1 MIRRFLLLVLCALSL
16 QACSWFR
23 NWGDPEPGDPAEL
36 VEFDTTVKVKKIW
49 STGIGDGMGKA
60 GLAMAPVYVNGKL
73 YAADYE
79 GRLIALDAE
88 NGNKLWSIKTKQPFS
103 GGPAVGDELLVM
115 GTVDGAVIA
124 FDVDTGNERWSARV
138 SSEVLAVA
146 GFAADVVVVRG
157 IDGRVFGLDAETGAR
172 LWIHD
177 HSVPLLT
184 LRGDADLLIRG
195 STVYVG
201 YDDGSVTALRADD
214 GSLIWNQSIVSPE
227 GRTELERLSDIGTNM
242 VMVASDLIVS
252 SYKSRVVSLAA
263 DSGRLLWFK
272 DISSATGVTV
282 DRTNL
287 AVSDKN
293 GDLWLLD
300 RRNGATQW
308 KVDQLTNRGLTR
320 PAFYGDYIVVG
331 DKEGYLHW
339 LNTSD
344 GNFVARE
351 REGRD
356 GFVAAPLTVGTTTY
370 VLTTDGNLVAYRA
383 GAAL

>member
-1 MIRRFLLLVLCALSL
+1 MMKRALLLALCALSL
-16 QACSWFR
+16 QSCSWFR

-36 VEFDTTVKVKKIW
+36 VEFDATVKVKKIW
-49 STGIGDGMGKA
+49 STSVGDGMGKQ
-60 GLAMAPVYVNGKL
+60 GLAMAPVYVDGKL

-79 GRLIALDAE
+79 GRLMALDAE
-88 NGNKLWSIKTKQPFS
+88 NGKKIWSIKTKQPFS
-103 GGPAVGDELLVM
+103 GGPAVGEELLVM
-115 GTVDGAVIA
+115 GTIDGAVIA
-124 FDVDTGNERWSARV
+124 FDVDSGNERWSARV

-146 GFAADVVVVRG
+146 GFADDVVVVRG
-157 IDGRVFGLDAETGAR
+157 IDGRVFGLDSQTGAR

-184 LRGDADLLIRG
+184 LRGNADLLVRG

-242 VMVASDLIVS
+242 VIVASDLIVS
-252 SYKSRVVSLAA
+252 SYKSRVVSVAA

-287 AVSDKN
+287 AVSDNN

-339 LNTSD
+339 LNVSD
-344 GNFVARE
+344 GHFVARE
-351 REGRD
+351 REGKK
-356 GFVAAPLTVGTTTY
+356 GFVSAPLTVGTTTY
-370 VLTTDGNLVAYRA
+370 VMTTDGKLVAYRA

>member
-1 MIRRFLLLVLCALSL
+1 MIRRLALFLLCGLLL
-16 QACSWFR
+16 QGCNWFR
-23 NWGDPEPGDPAEL
+23 SWGDPEPGDPAEL
-36 VEFDTTVKVKKIW
+36 VKFDASVKVKKIW
-49 STGIGDGMGKA
+49 STGIGDGMGKE
-60 GLAMAPVYVNGKL
+60 GIAMAPVYVSGKL

-79 GRLIALDAE
+79 GRLMAIDAE
-88 NGNKLWSIKTKQPFS
+88 SGKKIWSVKTKQPFS
-103 GGPAVGDELLVM
+103 GGPSVGDELIIM
-115 GTVDGAVIA
+115 GTIDGAVIA
-124 FDVDTGNERWSARV
+124 FDVDNGNERWSAKV
-138 SSEVLAVA
+138 SSEVLSVP
-146 GFAADVVVVRG
+146 GISDDVVVVRG
-157 IDGRVFGLDAETGAR
+157 IDGRVFGLDSETGAR
-172 LWIHD
+172 LWVHD

-184 LRGDADLLIRG
+184 LRGNADILVRG
-195 STVYVG
+195 STIYVG

-242 VMVASDLIVS
+242 VIVASDLIVS

-263 DSGRLLWFK
+263 DSGRMLWFK

-287 AVSDKN
+287 AISDKA
-293 GDLWLLD
+293 GDVWLLD

-308 KVDQLTNRGLTR
+308 KIDQLTNRGLTR

-339 LNTSD
+339 INTSD

-351 REGRD
+351 RLGKK
-356 GFVAAPLTVGTTTY
+356 GFVSAPLTVGTTTY
-370 VLTTDGNLVAYRA
+370 VMTTKGDLAAFRA

>member
-1 MIRRFLLLVLCALSL
+1 
-16 QACSWFR
+16 
-23 NWGDPEPGDPAEL
+23 
-36 VEFDTTVKVKKIW
+36 
-49 STGIGDGMGKA
+49 MGKE
-60 GLAMAPVYVNGKL
+60 GIAMAPVYVNGTL

-79 GRLIALDAE
+79 GRLMAVNAE
-88 NGNKLWSIKTKQPFS
+88 NGKKIWDIKTKQPFS
-103 GGPAVGDELLVM
+103 GGHSVGEELLIM
-115 GTVDGAVIA
+115 GTIDGAVIA
-124 FDVDTGNERWSARV
+124 FDVDNGNERWSARV
-138 SSEVLAVA
+138 SSEVLSVA
-146 GFAADVVVVRG
+146 GIADDVIIVRG
-157 IDGRVFGLDAETGAR
+157 IDGRVFGLDSETGAR

-184 LRGDADLLIRG
+184 LRGNADILVRG

-201 YDDGSVTALRADD
+201 YDDGSVTALRTED

-287 AVSDKN
+287 AVSDKV

-308 KVDQLTNRGLTR
+308 KIDQLTNRGLSR

-339 LNTSD
+339 INISD

-351 REGRD
+351 KEG
-356 GFVAAPLTVGTTTY
+356 GKGLVSAPLTVGTTTY
-370 VLTTDGNLVAYRA
+370 VMTKEGKLAAYRA

>member
-1 MIRRFLLLVLCALSL
+1 MMRALLLMLLCSL
-16 QACSWFR
+16 MLQGCSWFR

-36 VEFDTTVKVKKIW
+36 VKFDSTVKVKKIW
-49 STGIGDGMGKA
+49 STSVGDGMGKH
-60 GLAMAPVYVNGKL
+60 GVAMAPVYVNGKL

-79 GRLIALDAE
+79 GRLVAIDAE
-88 NGNKLWSIKTKQPFS
+88 NGKKLWSIKTKQPFS
-103 GGPAVGDELLVM
+103 GGPSVGDELIIM
-115 GTVDGAVIA
+115 GTIDGAVIA
-124 FDVDTGNERWSARV
+124 FDVSNGNERWSAKV
-138 SSEVLAVA
+138 SSEVLSVA
-146 GFAADVVVVRG
+146 GIADDVVVVRG
-157 IDGRVFGLDAETGAR
+157 IDGRVFGLDSETGAR

-184 LRGDADLLIRG
+184 LRGNADLLVRG
-195 STVYVG
+195 STIYVG
-201 YDDGSVTALRADD
+201 YDDGSVTALRAED

-242 VMVASDLIVS
+242 VIVASDLIVS

-287 AVSDKN
+287 AVSDKV

-308 KVDQLTNRGLTR
+308 KVDQLTNRGLSR

-339 LNTSD
+339 LNTSN
-344 GNFVARE
+344 GNFVARV
-351 REGRD
+351 REGKK

-370 VLTTDGNLVAYRA
+370 VLTTKGKLAAYRA